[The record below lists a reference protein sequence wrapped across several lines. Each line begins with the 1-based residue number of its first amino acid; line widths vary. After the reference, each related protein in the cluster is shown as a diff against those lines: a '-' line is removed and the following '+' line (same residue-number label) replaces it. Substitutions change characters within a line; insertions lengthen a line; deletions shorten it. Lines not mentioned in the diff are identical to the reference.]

1 MFHAYF
7 ISPFAGT
14 VLQVRLNSSR
24 KCKAGGH
31 LLFFFFDGSE
41 IETRTCSRK
50 GRDLKENPLPPGEVK
65 KKKTVEYG
73 RE

>member
-1 MFHAYF
+1 MQ
-7 ISPFAGT
+7 SWRSLT
-14 VLQVRLNSSR
+14 
-24 KCKAGGH
+24 
-31 LLFFFFDGSE
+31 FFFFDGSE